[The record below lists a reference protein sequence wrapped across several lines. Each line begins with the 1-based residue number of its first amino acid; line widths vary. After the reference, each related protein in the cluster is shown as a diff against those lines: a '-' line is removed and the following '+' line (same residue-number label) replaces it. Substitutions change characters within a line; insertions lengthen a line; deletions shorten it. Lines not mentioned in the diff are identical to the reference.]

1 MSIVGAAVMFGTW
14 LVPGS
19 GFPLLAMMLL
29 NGLVTCMLGPIL
41 QALPVMLPKIG
52 TRFAGSAGGVIAEV
66 SLLLSFLLPIAVSLV
81 AGQDYGLNFAI
92 LSLCFA
98 LTMVP
103 ILLMPKLSCIGHR
116 GAS

>member
-1 MSIVGAAVMFGTW
+1 
-14 LVPGS
+14 
-19 GFPLLAMMLL
+19 
-29 NGLVTCMLGPIL
+29 MLGPIL
-41 QALPVMLPKIG
+41 QALPVMLPKIE